1 MRIDASI
8 STSSATNLQINN
20 SNAVENK
27 TLEIPYEL
35 SKEKS
40 KEISEEG
47 SYGWEQGQSKFS
59 ESLFDKSIEQ
69 ANKELEA
76 SNRKIERY
84 VHKITK
90 AIMFKIIDTDTK
102 EVIKEFPP
110 EKIQDMIAKMWE
122 LAGLFVD
129 ERA

>member
-1 MRIDASI
+1 MRIDNSL
-8 STSSATNLQINN
+8 STANTTNFQTNN
-20 SNAVENK
+20 SNVENK
-27 TLEIPYEL
+27 TLEMSKEL
-35 SKEKS
+35 TKEKS
-40 KEISEEG
+40 NSFD
-47 SYGWEQGQSKFS
+47 QAQNKFS
-59 ESLFDKSIEQ
+59 ESLFNKSIEQ

-76 SNRKIERY
+76 SNRKIERHIHN
-84 VHKITK
+84 VTK
-90 AIMFKIIDTDTK
+90 AVMFKIIDTDTK